1 MRTTI
6 LKVFR
11 QAATFLGLWILLA
24 PLLQASEPSFI
35 RESIR
40 ARGMGNAFTAAAND
54 EMLLF
59 YNPAALRSVNYNI
72 YEAVGF
78 NFTTNESTINLAKS
92 SSSNAT
98 LGDLA
103 GKKIYNEV
111 NLGLLS
117 HVNSRFGW
125 SFFANGLL
133 DLQIKNPVFPYL
145 ETKAYVQSGLAGG
158 MAWSFLDYQLDVGLG
173 AKIVRRAGIDKILHI
188 VDEEVLEV
196 IEKNRTTKFRKKYAD
211 CGGNFNSFSDS
222 LEILTCGKAAFAP
235 DAGVIYH
242 FDSFHNMEPK
252 VALSLQNIGGLDFKG
267 AGKVPMTLN
276 VGASSESELNGFDF
290 IMAADYRDLTNA
302 QKLVSKGSMLTQRN
316 FKLGLEIGWN
326 KLFNGH
332 HLFSLRAGRNGPWN
346 SIGWSMNIFGFK
358 IDFAKYSQEIGGFSG
373 ALEDKRTSFQLSLIF

>member
-1 MRTTI
+1 M
-6 LKVFR
+6 F
-11 QAATFLGLWILLA
+11 A
-24 PLLQASEPSFI
+24 PLLQSSEPSFI

-40 ARGMGNAFTAAAND
+40 ARGMGNAYTAAVND

-59 YNPAALRSVNYNI
+59 YNPAAFRSVNYNI

-78 NFTTNESTINLAKS
+78 NVTTNENTINLVKS

-98 LGDLA
+98 LGELA

-125 SFFANGLL
+125 SLFDGVLV

-145 ETKAYVQSGLAGG
+145 ETKAYRQTGLAGG
-158 MAWSFLDYQLDVGLG
+158 IAWSFFDYQLDVGLG
-173 AKIVRRAGIDKILHI
+173 TKLVQREGIDMKLH
-188 VDEEVLEV
+188 VFDEAI
-196 IEKNRTTKFRKKYAD
+196 IEFTENNETTKLEKK
-211 CGGNFNSFSDS
+211 GVK
-222 LEILTCGKAAFAP
+222 KAALAP

-242 FDSFHNMEPK
+242 FDSYHNMEPK
-252 VALSLQNIGGLDFKG
+252 VAFSLQNIGGLDFKG

-290 IMAADYRDLTNA
+290 VLAADYRDLTNA
-302 QKLVSKGSMLTQRN
+302 QKLVSKGSILTQRN
-316 FKLGLEIGWN
+316 FKLGFEIGWK

-346 SIGWSMNIFGFK
+346 SIGWSMNLFGFK
-358 IDFAKYSQEIGGFSG
+358 IDFAKYSQETGGFSG
-373 ALEDKRTSFQLSLIF
+373 ALEDKRTSFQVSLIF